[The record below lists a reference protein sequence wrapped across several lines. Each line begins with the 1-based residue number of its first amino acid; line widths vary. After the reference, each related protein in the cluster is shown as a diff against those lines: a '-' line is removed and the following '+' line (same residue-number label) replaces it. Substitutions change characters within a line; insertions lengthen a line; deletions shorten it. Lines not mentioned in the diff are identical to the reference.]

1 MKVLGIST
9 SSNTGEDHRSWGSS
23 TEVLHAALRELKS
36 QGHQVKWVDAA
47 KLHIVGNLS
56 CYASDGKGCAD
67 PKAGKY
73 RCWAH
78 ANSLKDP
85 EKYGGVDEMP
95 VIYDGI
101 DWADI
106 VLVSTS
112 TRWGSHTAILQTIIE
127 RLNTL
132 ENRHSVYGE
141 PNPLSG
147 KRFGAIVTGQHWL
160 SQRVAAQVIE
170 VFGRMNLGFHAGSFS
185 VFTWQRTNNMR
196 LEQVGPNIIH
206 VQNYLQSPKG
216 AEQMRTFLEEVLK
229 EGA

>member
-9 SSNTGEDHRSWGSS
+9 SSNTGEDHESWGSS
-23 TEVLHAALRELKS
+23 TEVLRSALSSLKS

-56 CYASDGKGCAD
+56 CYASGGKGCAD

-78 ANSLKDP
+78 FSSVEDP

-95 VIYDGI
+95 AIYEGVQ
-101 DWADI
+101 WADV

-112 TRWGSHTAILQTIIE
+112 VRWGSHTAILQSVIE
-127 RLNTL
+127 RMNTL

-141 PNPLSG
+141 PNPCSG
-147 KRFGAIVTGQHWL
+147 KKLGVVVTGQHWL
-160 SQRVAAQVIE
+160 SQRVAEQLLDT
-170 VFGRMNLGFHAGSFS
+170 FGQIGFDAGRCSM
-185 VFTWQRTNNMR
+185 FTWQRTNNMR
-196 LEQVGPNIIH
+196 LEQVGPNIVH
-206 VQNYLQSPKG
+206 VQDYLQSPKG
-216 AEQMRTFLEEVLK
+216 VDQMRTFLEEVLR
-229 EGA
+229 EAA